1 MRMYIVFELCLGF
14 GLLLIII
21 LSAIQEWLPWCR
33 MIVCLGIIALTLL
46 EIRSTYLPK
55 EESF

>member
-21 LSAIQEWLPWCR
+21 LSAIQGWLPWCR
-33 MIVCLGIIALTLL
+33 MIVRLGIIALTLL

>member
-21 LSAIQEWLPWCR
+21 LSAIQGWLPWCR